1 MDLLLGFSRKLVTGA
16 CLAETAAKVCAWK
29 TAWNA
34 SPRCMSERARSISS
48 ARGGN
53 FSFVDFY
60 RECLA
65 PSRGAPDHGFA
76 KNQSFPTNDSGISRS
91 YIGGSIGLSAPVF

>member
-1 MDLLLGFSRKLVTGA
+1 MGLLLGFTRKLVTGA
-16 CLAETAAKVCAWK
+16 CLAETPAKVCAWK

-48 ARGGN
+48 ARGGY
-53 FSFVDFY
+53 FSFVDSY

-65 PSRGAPDHGFA
+65 PSRGASDHGFA
-76 KNQSFPTNDSGISRS
+76 KNQFSPTNNSGISRS
-91 YIGGSIGLSAPVF
+91 YIAGSIGLHARVY